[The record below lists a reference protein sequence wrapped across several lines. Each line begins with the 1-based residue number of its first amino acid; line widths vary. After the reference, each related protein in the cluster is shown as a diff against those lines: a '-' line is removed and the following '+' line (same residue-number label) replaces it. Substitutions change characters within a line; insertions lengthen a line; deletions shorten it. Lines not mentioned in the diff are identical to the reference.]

1 MIIMKKKII
10 SVLTAAAVMAA
21 CFPAGAAAAGT
32 SSSKATVHFSAGTPS
47 AFEMVDEELTV
58 HGDLAEKYFPNIAA
72 NEPSGVSFA
81 DVLVAAHI
89 KKYGESKVKNYL
101 DMVPGTANADA
112 SGQVADKTQI
122 KKLFGHAGSGIYF
135 INDNACKESVSVKV
149 KNRDHLYAGAGQSG
163 RMNLGY
169 SFFEKN
175 VYSVKAGKKVRVK
188 ADYKTVSTDA
198 QGRVSESKGSNLSNM
213 KIEIIKKAGAKV
225 IKTSYTTN
233 ANGIAS
239 ISFREPGVKYI
250 SLTGNVNT
258 ANGQVALAGAI
269 AKVKV
274 FLGKTKIRKKS
285 SSIKTV
291 TLKWKKVP
299 GAKKYEVFRSMKKNG
314 KFRKIKLASSTKFV
328 NKKLKSGKKYFYKV
342 RAYAKTDGEVTRSE
356 FSKTVGIAT
365 KKPAPKVTNPSPSS
379 SGPVS
384 SSSSKSSSSHK
395 SSSSKSSSSSSSRN
409 SAIEKIKKLFNLF
422 R

>member
-1 MIIMKKKII
+1 
-10 SVLTAAAVMAA
+10 
-21 CFPAGAAAAGT
+21 
-32 SSSKATVHFSAGTPS
+32 
-47 AFEMVDEELTV
+47 
-58 HGDLAEKYFPNIAA
+58 
-72 NEPSGVSFA
+72 
-81 DVLVAAHI
+81 
-89 KKYGESKVKNYL
+89 
-101 DMVPGTANADA
+101 
-112 SGQVADKTQI
+112 
-122 KKLFGHAGSGIYF
+122 
-135 INDNACKESVSVKV
+135 
-149 KNRDHLYAGAGQSG
+149 
-163 RMNLGY
+163 
-169 SFFEKN
+169 
-175 VYSVKAGKKVRVK
+175 
-188 ADYKTVSTDA
+188 
-198 QGRVSESKGSNLSNM
+198 
-213 KIEIIKKAGAKV
+213 V

-274 FLGKTKIRKKS
+274 FLGKTKISKKS